1 MSFIPLY
8 AARCMVVSVVGTE
21 KSPAVIVHLGDIK
34 QTQTVSLSLDQS
46 LLENDVEL
54 LLLGLLLDDCVGF
67 VNLLVHQSG
76 ETENLQLKETIL
88 VAGIRFA
95 D

>member
-21 KSPAVIVHLGDIK
+21 KSPAVIVHFSDIK

-67 VNLLVHQSG
+67 VNQLKQSG
-76 ETENLQLKETIL
+76 ETEILQLKETIL

>member
-1 MSFIPLY
+1 
-8 AARCMVVSVVGTE
+8 MVVSVVGTE

-67 VNLLVHQSG
+67 VNQLKQSG
-76 ETENLQLKETIL
+76 ETEILQLKETIL
-88 VAGIRFA
+88 AVVAGIKFA
-95 D
+95 V

>member
-1 MSFIPLY
+1 
-8 AARCMVVSVVGTE
+8 MVVSVVGTE

-67 VNLLVHQSG
+67 VNQLKQSG
-76 ETENLQLKETIL
+76 ETEILQLKETIL
-88 VAGIRFA
+88 VVVAGIKFA